1 VIPPYRVAAAAPRAA
16 PGGHRHR
23 GRPRRRGPPTNSG
36 DAAPREALFLAAH
49 HARRADPS
57 LAARYYRLM
66 VSQGKH
72 HNSAL
77 CHSSAAL
84 LTRYRSHAW
93 AAALAAT
100 ATTHKRTRPYTPQP
114 SGSTARWPRMGLR
127 PRLHH
132 RSERITALLPPGGVS
147 VRCADA
153 RWRSCA
159 RSPPYPEGRYARLR
173 LVTNSRNSSG
183 ASW

>member
-23 GRPRRRGPPTNSG
+23 GHPRRRGPPTNSG
-36 DAAPREALFLAAH
+36 DAAPREALFLAAD

-132 RSERITALLPPGGVS
+132 RSRTDHRPLAARRCIRSLRRRAMAELRPIAPLPRRALRTAKIG
-147 VRCADA
+147 D
-153 RWRSCA
+153 
-159 RSPPYPEGRYARLR
+159 E
-173 LVTNSRNSSG
+173 
-183 ASW
+183 